1 VQKKYFHNKKLS
13 DENKVEKKLSL
24 ISNADTKRV
33 VDINILLNRVK
44 LEEKNQIKQKIFFF
58 SFVTVALSLFGTF
71 ITIIK

>member
-1 VQKKYFHNKKLS
+1 MQKKYFHNKKLS

>member
-1 VQKKYFHNKKLS
+1 MQKNYFNNKKLS
-13 DENKVEKKLSL
+13 DENKVEKKLSR
-24 ISNADTKRV
+24 ISNLDTKRV

-44 LEEKNQIKQKIFFF
+44 LEEKNQIKRKIFFF